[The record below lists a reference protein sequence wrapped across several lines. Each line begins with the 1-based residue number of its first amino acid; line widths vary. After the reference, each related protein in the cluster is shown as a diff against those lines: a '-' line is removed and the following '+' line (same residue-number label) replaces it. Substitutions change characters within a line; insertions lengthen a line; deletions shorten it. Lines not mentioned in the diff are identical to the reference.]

1 MDLLGLKSNIEPRF
15 SASFFLFLPPK
26 KFCMINYLSV
36 ENLTYHYGDIAL
48 FENVSFGV
56 GEGQKVALIA
66 RNGAGK
72 TTLFNILTGQFP
84 PEKGEVT
91 IRKGI
96 RVGYLS
102 QDPELN
108 PEMTVTEELFN
119 GKGELIETI
128 REYEEALASNNVEAL
143 SRLSAMMDHLNA
155 WDYESR
161 IKQILAQLKITR
173 FEQKISELSG
183 GQRKRVA
190 LAKVLISEPDFL
202 FLDEPTNH
210 LDLDM
215 IEWLEQ
221 YLGKSKATLLM
232 ITHDRY
238 FLDRV
243 CNQILELED
252 ETIYPY
258 QGNYHYYL
266 EKREE
271 RIARKT
277 AEVEKA
283 KNLLRKEQDWMNR
296 QPQAR
301 ATKAKYRIDAF
312 YELKD
317 VASQRL
323 SGKELELD
331 IQGARLGSKVLDME
345 GVCKSYG
352 DLHLLNNFSY
362 KFARLE
368 KVGIIG
374 NNGTGKTTL
383 LGMITGSVTPD
394 KGTIEVGET
403 VVFGYYRQQGI
414 QIDDNKKVIEV
425 ISEISEKI
433 SMGDNQNMSAAQFL
447 RYFLFSNEMHYVQVN
462 KLSGGERKRLHLMTV
477 LMKNPNFLIL
487 DEPTNDLDIFTLN
500 VLEDYLRGF
509 KGCVIIVSHD
519 RYFMDKVVD
528 HVFVFQGEGVVK
540 DFPGNYT
547 EYQDYKKEVE
557 KRLNAEKP
565 QEKKV
570 VERSVQPATKKLSF
584 KEKKELE
591 QLEADI
597 ASLENEK
604 QQLEEKLSS
613 GSLNAAELT
622 NASNRIGEV
631 MALLEEK
638 ELRWL
643 ELSDM

>member
-1 MDLLGLKSNIEPRF
+1 
-15 SASFFLFLPPK
+15 
-26 KFCMINYLSV
+26 MINYLSV

-56 GEGQKVALIA
+56 AEGQKVALIA

-84 PEKGEVT
+84 PQAGDVT
-91 IRKGI
+91 LRKGL
-96 RVGYLS
+96 RVGYLP
-102 QDPELN
+102 QEPVLN
-108 PEMTVTEELFN
+108 NDLTVTQELFN
-119 GKGELIETI
+119 GTGQLIETI
-128 REYEEALASNNVEAL
+128 RQYEEALVSHDTELL
-143 SRLSAMMDHLNA
+143 SRLTAMMDHLNA

-190 LAKVLISEPDFL
+190 LAKVLISEPEFL

-221 YLGKSKATLLM
+221 YLSKSKATLLM

-243 CNQILELED
+243 CNQIMELEN
-252 ETIYPY
+252 ETIYQY
-258 QGNYHYYL
+258 SGNYHYYL

-283 KNLLRKEQDWMNR
+283 QNLLRKEQDWMNR

-317 VASQRL
+317 VASQKL
-323 SGKELELD
+323 SGRELELN
-331 IQGARLGSKVLDME
+331 IQGARLGSKVLDMT
-345 GVCKSYG
+345 GVCKSYD
-352 DLHLLNNFSY
+352 DLNLLQNFTY
-362 KFARLE
+362 KFARNE

-383 LGMITGSVTPD
+383 LSMITGTVQPD
-394 KGTIEVGET
+394 SGTIDIGET

-414 QIDDNKKVIEV
+414 VIDDNKKVIEV
-425 ISEISEKI
+425 ISDISEKI
-433 SMGDNQNMSAAQFL
+433 SMGDNQNMSASQFL
-447 RYFLFSNEMHYVQVN
+447 RYFLFPNEMHYVQVN

-528 HVFVFQGEGVVK
+528 HVFVFEGNGVIK

-547 EYQDYKKEVE
+547 DYQDYKKELE
-557 KRLNAEKP
+557 KQRALDKPAPAKVAEKSANVP
-565 QEKKV
+565 ST
-570 VERSVQPATKKLSF
+570 RKLSF

-597 ASLENEK
+597 ATLENEK
-604 QQLEEKLSS
+604 QQIESDLSS
-613 GSLNAAELT
+613 GSLNASELT
-622 NASNRIGEV
+622 TASNRIGEV
-631 MALLEEK
+631 ISLLEEK
-638 ELRWL
+638 EMRWL
-643 ELSDM
+643 ELNDI

>member
-1 MDLLGLKSNIEPRF
+1 
-15 SASFFLFLPPK
+15 
-26 KFCMINYLSV
+26 MINYLSV

-56 GEGQKVALIA
+56 AEGQKVALIA

-84 PEKGEVT
+84 PQNGEVT
-91 IRKGI
+91 LRKGL
-96 RVGYLS
+96 RVGYLP
-102 QDPELN
+102 QEPVLN
-108 PEMTVTEELFN
+108 NDLTVTQELFN
-119 GKGELIETI
+119 GTGQLIETI
-128 REYEEALASNNVEAL
+128 RQYEEALVSHDTELL
-143 SRLSAMMDHLNA
+143 SRLTAMMDHLNA

-190 LAKVLISEPDFL
+190 LAKVLISEPEFL

-221 YLGKSKATLLM
+221 YLSKSKATLLM

-243 CNQILELED
+243 CNQIMELEN
-252 ETIYPY
+252 ETIYQY
-258 QGNYHYYL
+258 SGNYHYYL

-283 KNLLRKEQDWMNR
+283 QNLLRKEQDWMNR

-312 YELKD
+312 YDLKD
-317 VASQRL
+317 VASQKL
-323 SGKELELD
+323 SGRELELN
-331 IQGARLGSKVLDME
+331 IQGARLGSKVLDMA
-345 GVCKSYG
+345 GVCKSYD
-352 DLHLLNNFSY
+352 DLNLLQNFTY
-362 KFARLE
+362 KFARNE

-383 LGMITGSVTPD
+383 LSMITGTVQPD
-394 KGTIEVGET
+394 SGTIDIGET

-414 QIDDNKKVIEV
+414 VIDDNKKVIEV
-425 ISEISEKI
+425 ISDISEKI
-433 SMGDNQNMSAAQFL
+433 SMGDNQNMSASQFL
-447 RYFLFSNEMHYVQVN
+447 RYFLFPNEMHYVQVN

-528 HVFVFQGEGVVK
+528 HVFVFEGNGVIK

-547 EYQDYKKEVE
+547 DYQDYKKEVE
-557 KRLNAEKP
+557 KQRAQDKTVAAKVAEKSANIP
-565 QEKKV
+565 ST
-570 VERSVQPATKKLSF
+570 RKLSF

-597 ASLENEK
+597 AALESEK
-604 QQLEEKLSS
+604 QQIETALSS
-613 GSLNAAELT
+613 GSLNAADLT
-622 NASNRIGEV
+622 TASNRIGEV
-631 MALLEEK
+631 ISLLEEK
-638 ELRWL
+638 EMRWL
-643 ELSDM
+643 ELNDI

>member
-1 MDLLGLKSNIEPRF
+1 
-15 SASFFLFLPPK
+15 
-26 KFCMINYLSV
+26 MINYLSV

-56 GEGQKVALIA
+56 AEGQKVALIA

-84 PEKGEVT
+84 PQDGEVT
-91 IRKGI
+91 LRKGI
-96 RVGYLS
+96 RVGYLP
-102 QDPELN
+102 QEPVLN
-108 PEMTVTEELFN
+108 NDLTVTQELFN
-119 GKGELIETI
+119 GTGQLIETI
-128 REYEEALASNNVEAL
+128 RQYEEALVSHDAELL
-143 SRLSAMMDHLNA
+143 SRLTAMMDHLNA

-190 LAKVLISEPDFL
+190 LAKVLISEPEFL

-221 YLGKSKATLLM
+221 YLSKSKATLLM

-243 CNQILELED
+243 CNQIMELEN
-252 ETIYPY
+252 ETIYQY
-258 QGNYHYYL
+258 SGNYHYYL

-283 KNLLRKEQDWMNR
+283 QNLLRKEQDWMNR

-317 VASQRL
+317 VASQKL
-323 SGKELELD
+323 SGRELELN
-331 IQGARLGSKVLDME
+331 IQGARLGSKVLDMA
-345 GVCKSYG
+345 GVCKSYD
-352 DLHLLNNFSY
+352 DLNLLQNFTY
-362 KFARLE
+362 KFARNE

-383 LGMITGSVTPD
+383 LSMITGTVQPD
-394 KGTIEVGET
+394 SGTIDIGET

-414 QIDDNKKVIEV
+414 VIDDNKKVIEV
-425 ISEISEKI
+425 ISDISEKI
-433 SMGDNQNMSAAQFL
+433 SMDDNQNMSASQFL
-447 RYFLFSNEMHYVQVN
+447 RYFLFPNEMHYVQVN

-528 HVFVFQGEGVVK
+528 HVFVFEGNGVIK

-547 EYQDYKKEVE
+547 DYQDYKKELE
-557 KRLNAEKP
+557 KQRAQDKP
-565 QEKKV
+565 AATKV
-570 VERSVQPATKKLSF
+570 VEKSANVSSTRKLSF

-597 ASLENEK
+597 AALENEK
-604 QQLEEKLSS
+604 QQIESNLSS

-622 NASNRIGEV
+622 TASNRIGEV
-631 MALLEEK
+631 IALLEEK
-638 ELRWL
+638 EMRWL
-643 ELSDM
+643 ELNDI

>member
-1 MDLLGLKSNIEPRF
+1 
-15 SASFFLFLPPK
+15 
-26 KFCMINYLSV
+26 MINYLSV
-36 ENLTYHYGDIAL
+36 ENVTYHYGDLAL
-48 FENVSFGV
+48 FDNINFGV
-56 GEGQKVALIA
+56 SEGQKVALIA
-66 RNGAGK
+66 KNGAGK

-84 PEKGEVT
+84 PQEGEVT
-91 IRKGI
+91 FRKGI

-102 QDPELN
+102 QDPELCLDN
-108 PEMTVTEELFN
+108 TVMQELFFAE
-119 GKGELIETI
+119 GEAIQTI
-128 REYEEALASNNVEAL
+128 RQYEEALHHHDMDAL
-143 SRLSAMMDHLNA
+143 SRLTSRMDHLNA

-173 FEQKISELSG
+173 FDQQISELSG

-190 LAKVLISEPDFL
+190 LAKVLITEPDFIL
-202 FLDEPTNH
+202 LDEPTNH

-221 YLGKSKATLLM
+221 YLGKSKSTLLM

-243 CNQILELED
+243 CNHILELD
-252 ETIYPY
+252 NQTIYQY
-258 QGNYHYYL
+258 QGNYPYYL

-271 RIARKT
+271 RIAMKS

-283 KNLLRKEQDWMNR
+283 RNLLRKEQEWMNR
-296 QPQAR
+296 MPQAR

-323 SGKELELD
+323 GGREMELG
-331 IQGARLGSKVLDME
+331 IQGARLGSKILEMD
-345 GVCKSYG
+345 GVCKAYD
-352 DLHLLNNFSY
+352 DLVMMKDFTY
-362 KFARLE
+362 KFARNE

-374 NNGTGKTTL
+374 NNGTGKTTFL
-383 LGMITGSVTPD
+383 NMISGQIAPD
-394 KGTIEVGET
+394 SGTIEIGET

-414 QIDDNKKVIEV
+414 VVDDDKRVIDV

-433 SMGDNQNMSAAQFL
+433 SLGDGQTMSASQFL
-447 RYFLFSNEMHYVQVN
+447 RYFMFPNEMHYVQVA

-477 LMKNPNFLIL
+477 LMRNPNFLIL

-500 VLEDYLRGF
+500 VLEDYLRAF
-509 KGCVIIVSHD
+509 KGCLIIVSHD

-528 HVFVFQGEGVVK
+528 HVFVFQGNGVVK

-547 EYQDYKKEVE
+547 EFQDYRKEQDKIKAQE
-557 KRLNAEKP
+557 KPADKRATEAKPAEK
-565 QEKKV
+565 KADTT
-570 VERSVQPATKKLSF
+570 RKLSF
-584 KEKKELE
+584 KEKRELE

-597 ASLENEK
+597 AALEDEKNSLETALSSGTLTGDELTQK
-604 QQLEEKLSS
+604 SMRVGQIIEQLEEK
-613 GSLNAAELT
+613 E
-622 NASNRIGEV
+622 
-631 MALLEEK
+631 M
-638 ELRWL
+638 RWL
-643 ELSDM
+643 ELSEI